1 MSKSDTA
8 RIDRGQALVGQGV
21 EQAYTQADFGR
32 FPASRL
38 EQMNPSLRVNPATA
52 QSAFLGNM
60 ANPFAGSFQLQR
72 MPGAQYANYERMAPN
87 VGGPL
92 TAPQVPDG
100 FVPAGTQPETIRV
113 YPDGTPV
120 GDEETTDDIDPS
132 NINLDDSPFMQEINQ
147 ERIDKGLPPFET
159 FQEYLF
165 SDLGGPGRLS
175 NLFGG
180 MAGIGGGIGMAEGG
194 IASIQ
199 PMYMNEGGIMS
210 SIGSALQ
217 GIGGGIGR
225 GIEALGGMAQ
235 QANESYQANQKKQEK
250 RLEEMTREELIEY
263 IKSGGKPSSNSG
275 ISALQGLGD
284 RFIDFATGK
293 PAGGTNALRQIGD
306 PSMLGYS
313 DPMRNATP
321 PTFGGFADGGDV
333 EYPRMNGP
341 ISGPGTET
349 SDDIPAM
356 LSDGEFV
363 VNAKAVRGIGRLEG
377 AGKSKEEQRREGAR
391 MMYALQKAGEKAM
404 RKA

>member
-1 MSKSDTA
+1 MSRSDTA

-32 FPASRL
+32 FPPSRL
-38 EQMNPSLRVNPATA
+38 EQMNPGLRVNPATA
-52 QSAFLGNM
+52 KSAFLGNM
-60 ANPFAGSFQLQR
+60 ANPFAGAFQQQR
-72 MPGAQYANYERMAPN
+72 MPGAQYANYERAAPN

-92 TAPQVPDG
+92 LAPQPPPG
-100 FVPAGTQPETIRV
+100 YSPAGTEPEVIKI

-120 GDEETTDDIDPS
+120 GDEEEDETDLS
-132 NINLDDSPFMQEINQ
+132 EINLDDSPFMQEINQ

-159 FQEYLF
+159 FADYLF
-165 SDLGGPGRLS
+165 HDLGGIGR
-175 NLFGG
+175 
-180 MAGIGGGIGMAEGG
+180 GIGMGGLAGGIGMAEGG
-194 IASIQ
+194 IASLS
-199 PMYMNEGGIMS
+199 PMHMNEGGIMS
-210 SIGSALQ
+210 TIGGALRGIGS
-217 GIGGGIGR
+217 GIGR

-235 QANESYQANQKKQEK
+235 QANANYQANQKKQEK
-250 RLEEMTREELIEY
+250 RLEDMTREELIEY
-263 IKSGGKPSSNSG
+263 IKSGGKSLGNSG
-275 ISALQGLGD
+275 SSGLQQLTD

-321 PTFGGFADGGDV
+321 PTFGGYADGGDV

-363 VNAKAVRGIGRLEG
+363 VNAKAVRGIGRLKG
-377 AGKSKEEQRREGAR
+377 AGKTKAEQRQEGAR
-391 MMYALQKAGEKAM
+391 MMYALQRAGEKAM
-404 RKA
+404 GKA